1 MVEKISSFLLCPK
14 TGINKANFELN
25 VPEDVIQ
32 GSARSLFS
40 VTGDIMGSSASNLE
54 NLIVLPTGCGEQ
66 NMAKFSSNLA
76 VLDYLK
82 STNRLDS
89 NTESRIRS
97 NLNKGYQNELTFR
110 GRDGSYSVW
119 GGSWGQPSSFLTAM
133 VYQGF
138 KRAHKFIF
146 IDDDGLTSTYNYLL
160 STQDRVTGCFNKI
173 GSIYSWAL
181 RVSFRQETN
190 CCNTPETLAG
200 RGGGMGDARRHW
212 ISPRPE
218 RSLNLKELFPVDVGE
233 LRRNQRLVLSL
244 RSCGSAWFSDE

>member
-1 MVEKISSFLLCPK
+1 MTNETIIGDLNVTVTAVNSENLSVCKGKDGAKSVPSRDKVTKPLKVVPEGFMIEKINSFLLCPK
-14 TGINKANFELN
+14 TGINKADFNLE
-25 VPEDVIQ
+25 VPEDVIK

-76 VLDYLK
+76 LLDYFK
-82 STNRLDS
+82 ATQRLTSDI
-89 NTESRIRS
+89 ESRINR
-97 NLNKGYQNELTFR
+97 NLNTGYQNQLTFR

-133 VYQGF
+133 VYRGF
-138 KRAHKFIF
+138 KQAHKYIF
-146 IDDDGLTSTYNYLL
+146 IDDDGLTTTYNYLL

-181 RVSFRQETN
+181 RVSV
-190 CCNTPETLAG
+190 
-200 RGGGMGDARRHW
+200 
-212 ISPRPE
+212 SPGIF
-218 RSLNLKELFPVDVGE
+218 K
-233 LRRNQRLVLSL
+233 
-244 RSCGSAWFSDE
+244 